1 MMTRFISV
9 AIGVAVVLLCSPI
22 NAAAQSSLFLQFTNG
37 RVTLHAENVS
47 LRQILAR
54 WAELGQTAI
63 LNGDK
68 VSDVQLTLQL
78 DDVPERDAI
87 ATLLRNA
94 GGYILVRREEPLSGA
109 ALIDRIL
116 IYPVS
121 SSVFPSAVL
130 APPSMMTS
138 QPTSSTTLSRS
149 VVTAGQE
156 SAMSSQ
162 AASAATA
169 DFGPQRQASGTVN
182 RQDPT
187 VDDRVLPHATAP
199 RNLMG
204 EPLGVISGPIGA
216 NMPVSG
222 AKNEHDLG
230 RYEGLTSTD
239 SQPSSES
246 DVKKVSA
253 NPFGISTGVAT
264 PGIPAPTPANPPSGS
279 TPAQSATGELK

>member
-1 MMTRFISV
+1 MT
-9 AIGVAVVLLCSPI
+9 
-22 NAAAQSSLFLQFTNG
+22 
-37 RVTLHAENVS
+37 
-47 LRQILAR
+47 
-54 WAELGQTAI
+54 
-63 LNGDK
+63 
-68 VSDVQLTLQL
+68 
-78 DDVPERDAI
+78 
-87 ATLLRNA
+87 
-94 GGYILVRREEPLSGA
+94 
-109 ALIDRIL
+109 
-116 IYPVS
+116 
-121 SSVFPSAVL
+121 
-130 APPSMMTS
+130 TS
-138 QPTSSTTLSRS
+138 QPTSSTTLGRS

-169 DFGPQRQASGTVN
+169 DVGPQLQTGGTVD
-182 RQDPT
+182 RQDLA
-187 VDDRVLPHATAP
+187 VGDRMFPQATAP

-222 AKNEHDLG
+222 AKDEHDLG